1 MALTMGSGPF
11 GPTAAGQLN
20 FERPDG
26 HVLLLDPIFPRIRG
40 VLNGRTVVDSRR
52 AHLLHETGY
61 LPVWYFPREDVDFD
75 LLEPTDHSTYCPF
88 KGDAS
93 YWTVRAGEAVAENA
107 VWGYTDPIDEAPDI
121 ADKVAFYFRQLDEW
135 WQEEEPVVGHPRDPY
150 HRIDVLPT
158 SLRVEV
164 KVDGETLA
172 ESSEALVLLETGL
185 PPRFYLP
192 REHVRLDAAEDSDRR
207 TTCAYKGHASYW
219 SFGEEDDLA
228 WTYDDP
234 LHDAEPVKDR
244 IAFFNERVDLE
255 LDGELQERPVTPWSR
270 R

>member
-1 MALTMGSGPF
+1 
-11 GPTAAGQLN
+11 
-20 FERPDG
+20 
-26 HVLLLDPIFPRIRG
+26 
-40 VLNGRTVVDSRR
+40 
-52 AHLLHETGY
+52 
-61 LPVWYFPREDVDFD
+61 
-75 LLEPTDHSTYCPF
+75 
-88 KGDAS
+88 
-93 YWTVRAGEAVAENA
+93 
-107 VWGYTDPIDEAPDI
+107 
-121 ADKVAFYFRQLDEW
+121 
-135 WQEEEPVVGHPRDPY
+135 
-150 HRIDVLPT
+150 
-158 SLRVEV
+158 VEV